1 MESCTVGNALVA
13 LRGAL
18 CGSTRNER
26 EHACSAQQHVAALVW
41 GDESA
46 AAADLLEPP
55 HPLRDELLRPS
66 RGVFW
71 GSGAA
76 DEPRAGT
83 FAPAPSAPA
92 AGDNAVQIVGAAVL
106 RTPRV
111 TMGVAVA
118 LEYVHAAEDA
128 EAPATAPTRVVLL
141 APAAPLAQLEQ
152 EFLSGDELSGFE
164 KAWAHSQERTIV
176 AAQAGIAAYARGVG
190 DSRFPSKLFS
200 GAHTLALAGPV
211 PALSLGTPA
220 NAAEMRK
227 AATALQLALLDT
239 RGATGPSLS
248 DSTDPLVRLVQ
259 RMIEQP
265 TLEARVVAMRTEL
278 SQHAA
283 VHPTMQAQLT
293 NVLEDHRDAIEDALF
308 RPVVTYVA
316 ALLALRVDSDDTLA
330 EGNFEVRADAVVRAL
345 PELDAERR
353 RALAGKLAALAGDE
367 TRQRQLLAP
376 PAVKTVTNP
385 YPSLGFDS
393 LLSSL
398 PRLGFVQPLVD
409 GATRD
414 EIPGA
419 LAAHFERGFHAAEL
433 LRCKFQRGL
442 NEYLTTI
449 GALLCSRHAVACVKL
464 DALGKATSIVKYSS
478 SGSTSFHPRDLAR
491 FAFSSW
497 CLVLVAHPHGG
508 VGVLKMCGVQT
519 EQLVF
524 SAQARDELAAVAPDL
539 APLAERL
546 LLELQATQTRLDAVL
561 SAQAAPAAAGLA
573 LSGVEAPAVKK
584 LKSALEHVRQQMIA

>member
-13 LRGAL
+13 LRSAL
-18 CGSTRNER
+18 HGDTPLAER
-26 EHACSAQQHVAALVW
+26 EHACSAQQHVSALVW
-41 GDESA
+41 GGEGA

-71 GSGAA
+71 GGGV
-76 DEPRAGT
+76 EPRAGS
-83 FAPAPSAPA
+83 FAPLC
-92 AGDNAVQIVGAAVL
+92 AGATGDDALEIVGAAVL

-111 TMGVAVA
+111 TVGVAVA

-128 EAPATAPTRVVLL
+128 EAAAAAPTRVVLL

-152 EFLSGDELSGFE
+152 EFLSGDELAGFE
-164 KAWAHSQERTIV
+164 KTWAHSQERTIV

-200 GAHTLALAGPV
+200 GAHALSLAGPV
-211 PALSLGTPA
+211 PALSLCAPA

-227 AATALQLALLDT
+227 AATALQLALLDSD
-239 RGATGPSLS
+239 GAAGPSLA
-248 DSTDPLVRLVQ
+248 DSVDPLVRLVQ

-265 TLEARVVAMRTEL
+265 TLEARVVGMRSEF

-283 VHPTMQAQLT
+283 VHPRMQLQLT

-316 ALLALRVDSDDTLA
+316 ALLALRVDSDETLA

-345 PELDAERR
+345 PTLESEGR
-353 RALAGKLAALAGDE
+353 RALAGKLASLSGEE
-367 TRQRQLLAP
+367 TRARQLLAP
-376 PAVKTVTNP
+376 PAVKTVSNP
-385 YPSLGFDS
+385 YPSVGFDS

-398 PRLGFVQPLVD
+398 PRLGFAQTLVD
-409 GATRD
+409 AATRD
-414 EIPGA
+414 ELPGA
-419 LAAHFERGFHAAEL
+419 LAAFFERGYHSAEL
-433 LRCKFQRGL
+433 LRVKFKRSVD
-442 NEYLTTI
+442 EYLMAV
-449 GALLCSRHAVACVKL
+449 GSLLSSRHALACVKL
-464 DALGKATSIVKYSS
+464 DALGKAVALVKYSAW
-478 SGSTSFHPRDLAR
+478 GVTSFHPRDLPR
-491 FAFSSW
+491 FALSSW
-497 CLVLVAHPHGG
+497 CLVLVSQVQGN
-508 VGVLKMCGVQT
+508 VGVLKLAGVQT

-546 LLELQATQTRLDAVL
+546 LLELQATQQRLDAVL
-561 SAQAAPAAAGLA
+561 AAQAAPPTAHCAAAN
-573 LSGVEAPAVKK
+573 VEAPAVKK
-584 LKSALEHVRQQMIA
+584 LRSALEHVRQQMVA